1 MWYASRTWP
10 NGSSRTTPTREA
22 LGVEEVKRQRW
33 LENLGDSSATDITK
47 TGTRQF
53 QTEQIPKNMSQTR
66 SERNEPTISVVIP
79 VYEQPQLLAEALE
92 SVNEQ
97 TVDDIEVIVVD
108 DASDT
113 DFKPI
118 VDRHGDRVR
127 LLRHAENRGAAEA
140 RNTGIDAAH
149 GEYVAFLDADDRWTP
164 TKLEKQLEV
173 FKRDDADLGLVYT
186 GFVQYQLDGTEWERY
201 PDARGDIYREELVRD
216 RVHPTST
223 VMVRLEC
230 LKRAGGF
237 DPSLP
242 SRQDYDLW
250 IRIAEH
256 YEVDYVDEILV
267 DKREQPDSI
276 SKDFDSRIEGDLAV
290 FEKVKDRA
298 ADLGMVTRSRIFSYH
313 HHVIGRD
320 YGSNGKRW
328 KALQHLGLAII
339 RYPFRPIS
347 WAMFVITLF
356 GIDRNGP
363 LLTFAKQFIR

>member
-1 MWYASRTWP
+1 MAKQFTENNIQQGTLSA
-10 NGSSRTTPTREA
+10 EI
-22 LGVEEVKRQRW
+22 VKRRCR
-33 LENLGDSSATDITK
+33 LENLGDRAATDITR
-47 TGTRQF
+47 TGMRQF
-53 QTEQIPKNMSQTR
+53 QAEQLPKNMSQTR
-66 SERNEPTISVVIP
+66 SEKNKPTISVVIP
-79 VYEQPQLLAEALE
+79 VYEQPQLLAEALD
-92 SVNEQ
+92 SVTNQ
-97 TVDDIEVIVVD
+97 TVSDIEVIVVD

-118 VDRHGDRVR
+118 VNQYGDRVR
-127 LLRHAENRGAAEA
+127 LLTHDENKGAAEA
-140 RNTGIDAAH
+140 RNTGIDAAR
-149 GEYVAFLDADDRWTP
+149 GEYVAFLDADDRWAP

-173 FKRDDADLGLVYT
+173 FKREDVTLGLVYT

-201 PDARGDIYREELVRD
+201 PDARGEIYRDELVRD

-223 VMVRLEC
+223 VMVRWEC
-230 LKRAGGF
+230 LERTGGF

-250 IRIAEH
+250 IRIADH

-276 SKDFDSRIEGDLAV
+276 SKDFDRRIEGDLAV
-290 FEKVKDRA
+290 FEKVKGRA
-298 ADLGMVTRSRIFSYH
+298 AEFGIVTRSRIFSYH

-347 WAMFVITLF
+347 WAMFVITLL
-356 GIDRNGP
+356 GIDRNGQ
-363 LLTFAKQFIR
+363 LLTFAKQCIR